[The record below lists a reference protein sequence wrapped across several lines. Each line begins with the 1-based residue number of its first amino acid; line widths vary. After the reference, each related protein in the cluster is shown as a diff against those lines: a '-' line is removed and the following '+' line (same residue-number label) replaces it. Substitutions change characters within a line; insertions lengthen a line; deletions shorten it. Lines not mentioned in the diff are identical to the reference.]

1 MAFHDLTPNGT
12 APPNAQILL
21 GLGSKFICTPPTT
34 TGALDRTFKRFER
47 DFYIKVIYSG
57 EEEDPSD
64 EYLPIDRGRSK
75 LYVNS
80 KWCPTAGDVPY
91 WCSQRLSKFF
101 VRVQKLF
108 RRRPATSNLF
118 PHQLEL
124 LDSLSEHPDFL
135 FPETDKGLGP
145 CCVTYDQYVQD
156 ALIHLKTEEVYQ
168 QLSETEAS
176 NIIAT
181 LDDSISTWLARYK
194 SKIGRMAVQFID
206 NHRTENSASPF
217 GQFYIL
223 YKRHKKQRK
232 DGTWPTRP
240 VCSDVTSLPHA
251 LGKWVTEQLVPIQR
265 NMPSYFKDSFALKH
279 LLDELS
285 LPPNALLFTSDATS
299 MYTNIK
305 TTPALECISDFLR
318 AVQQDYNHLHCEAL
332 IEALHIV
339 FRNNLFKFGDT
350 FWRQISGTA
359 MGTPPAPAWATIFF
373 AIYEMKLVPR
383 WQTHLLFYK
392 RFIDDVFGVWLTH
405 PDPIVNKRLWTDFCT
420 AMNGWH
426 GLEWETVEPSTS
438 VNFMDMTI
446 TIVDGKLETTLYEKE
461 QNLYLYIPPHSSHPK
476 GVFSGLIFGQVLRIR
491 RLCTKRA
498 DANMNIS
505 QFFDRLVVRGHNP
518 TTLLPLFRKAEENAS
533 AYLSRS
539 PSEHELVRKQ
549 NGSTLGT
556 KYIFTYS
563 SILRTLLPLKSLLF
577 GEI

>member
-1 MAFHDLTPNGT
+1 M
-12 APPNAQILL
+12 L
-21 GLGSKFICTPPTT
+21 GC
-34 TGALDRTFKRFER
+34 
-47 DFYIKVIYSG
+47 YY
-57 EEEDPSD
+57 
-64 EYLPIDRGRSK
+64 
-75 LYVNS
+75 
-80 KWCPTAGDVPY
+80 
-91 WCSQRLSKFF
+91 
-101 VRVQKLF
+101 
-108 RRRPATSNLF
+108 
-118 PHQLEL
+118 
-124 LDSLSEHPDFL
+124 
-135 FPETDKGLGP
+135 
-145 CCVTYDQYVQD
+145 
-156 ALIHLKTEEVYQ
+156 
-168 QLSETEAS
+168 
-176 NIIAT
+176 
-181 LDDSISTWLARYK
+181 
-194 SKIGRMAVQFID
+194 
-206 NHRTENSASPF
+206 
-217 GQFYIL
+217 
-223 YKRHKKQRK
+223 
-232 DGTWPTRP
+232 
-240 VCSDVTSLPHA
+240 SLPHA

-373 AIYEMKLVPR
+373 AIYEMILVPR
-383 WQTHLLFYK
+383 WQNHLLFYK

-405 PDPIVNKRLWTDFCT
+405 PDPIVNKRLWADFCT

-426 GLEWETVEPSTS
+426 GLEWDTEEPSTS

-505 QFFDRLVVRGHNP
+505 QFFDRLVARGHNP

-549 NGSTLGT
+549 KWIDSRNQVYFHLQFHPEGPPASEIQALWRDIVSHPPGEEPLSELKNSEDVSIGISKLVVAYSRPLNLGNR
-556 KYIFTYS
+556 FTVRDIHGRGKLVS
-563 SILRTLLPLKSLLF
+563 SYLAK
-577 GEI
+577 

>member
-1 MAFHDLTPNGT
+1 MARERSRERSREKRRKGVVTSSIRRSFGFVPDLSMSPFANSVNLHANSLSTSSSTSPLIPSNMAFHDLTPNGT

-64 EYLPIDRGRSK
+64 ENLPIDRGRSK

-181 LDDSISTWLARYK
+181 LDNSISTWLARYK
-194 SKIGRMAVQFID
+194 SRIGRMAVQYID
-206 NHRTENSASPF
+206 NHRTENSTSPF

-240 VCSDVTSLPHA
+240 VCSDVTIA
-251 LGKWVTEQLVPIQR
+251 
-265 NMPSYFKDSFALKH
+265 
-279 LLDELS
+279 
-285 LPPNALLFTSDATS
+285 
-299 MYTNIK
+299 
-305 TTPALECISDFLR
+305 C
-318 AVQQDYNHLHCEAL
+318 
-332 IEALHIV
+332 
-339 FRNNLFKFGDT
+339 
-350 FWRQISGTA
+350 
-359 MGTPPAPAWATIFF
+359 
-373 AIYEMKLVPR
+373 
-383 WQTHLLFYK
+383 
-392 RFIDDVFGVWLTH
+392 LTH
-405 PDPIVNKRLWTDFCT
+405 SG
-420 AMNGWH
+420 NG
-426 GLEWETVEPSTS
+426 
-438 VNFMDMTI
+438 
-446 TIVDGKLETTLYEKE
+446 
-461 QNLYLYIPPHSSHPK
+461 
-476 GVFSGLIFGQVLRIR
+476 
-491 RLCTKRA
+491 
-498 DANMNIS
+498 
-505 QFFDRLVVRGHNP
+505 
-518 TTLLPLFRKAEENAS
+518 
-533 AYLSRS
+533 
-539 PSEHELVRKQ
+539 
-549 NGSTLGT
+549 
-556 KYIFTYS
+556 
-563 SILRTLLPLKSLLF
+563 
-577 GEI
+577 